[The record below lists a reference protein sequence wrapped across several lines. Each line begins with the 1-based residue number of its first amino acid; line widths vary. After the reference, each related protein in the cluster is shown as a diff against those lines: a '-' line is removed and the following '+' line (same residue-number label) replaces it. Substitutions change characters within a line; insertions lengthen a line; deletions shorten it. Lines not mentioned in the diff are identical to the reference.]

1 MARIDLM
8 ARVQSQLPYLLAIAG
23 LVFAVPAETGEVPVD
38 LELVL
43 AVDVSGSVD
52 EYEAQLQR
60 DGYVQAILDARV
72 MRAIMSGVL
81 GRIAVT
87 YVEWASY
94 DYQRTAVDWTLVH
107 DQASAQAFALRVAR
121 AGVITARRTSI
132 SAVIEYVAPQ
142 FEGNG
147 FEGTRLVIDISGDG
161 PNNNGTLVHY
171 ARDAAVAAGIVINGL
186 PILNDRP
193 NQFGFPIMKG
203 LDLYY
208 RECVIGGAGAFI
220 VTAESFED
228 FADAIRS
235 KLIMEIAGTT
245 PGRDRSPILR
255 HLAAAGDSAPCDAG
269 ERQMRKFQI
278 WRGDS
283 L

>member
-1 MARIDLM
+1 MPVL
-8 ARVQSQLPYLLAIAG
+8 SQLRYLLAIGG
-23 LVFAVPAETGEVPVD
+23 LLFSAPAPAETGEVPVD

-43 AVDVSGSVD
+43 AVDISSSVD
-52 EYEAQLQR
+52 GYEARLQR

-72 MRAIMSGVL
+72 MRAIKSGVL

-94 DYQRTAVDWTLVH
+94 DYQRTAVDWTLIH
-107 DQASAQAFALRVAR
+107 DEMSAQAFALQVAR
-121 AGVITARRTSI
+121 ASVITGRRTSI
-132 SAVIEYVAPQ
+132 SALIEYVAPQ
-142 FEGNG
+142 FEGNR

-161 PNNNGTLVHY
+161 PNNHGTLVHY
-171 ARDAAVAAGIVINGL
+171 ARDAAVTAGIVINGL

-193 NQFGFPIMKG
+193 NRFGFPIMKG

-208 RECVIGGAGAFI
+208 RECVIGGPGAFI
-220 VTAESFED
+220 VTAESFVD

-245 PGRDRSPILR
+245 PATDRSPNLR

-269 ERQMRKFQI
+269 ERQWRQFQI
-278 WRGDS
+278 WREPSG
-283 L
+283 

>member
-1 MARIDLM
+1 M
-8 ARVQSQLPYLLAIAG
+8 ARVQGRLRYLLAIAG
-23 LVFAVPAETGEVPVD
+23 LLFAVPVAAETGDVPVD

-52 EYEAQLQR
+52 GYEAQLQR

-72 MRAIMSGVL
+72 MRAVKSGVL

-94 DYQRTAVDWTLVH
+94 DYQRTAVDWTLIH
-107 DQASAQAFALRVAR
+107 DEASAQAFALHVAR

-132 SAVIEYVAPQ
+132 SALIEYAAPQ

-161 PNNNGTLVHY
+161 PNNNGTLVNY

-193 NQFGFPIMKG
+193 NQFGYPIMKG
-203 LDLYY
+203 LVLYY
-208 RECVIGGAGAFI
+208 RECVIGGPGAFI

-235 KLIMEIAGTT
+235 KLILEIAGMS
-245 PGRDRSPILR
+245 PAKDRSLILR
-255 HLAAAGDSAPCDAG
+255 HLAAAGDGAPCDAG
-269 ERQMRKFQI
+269 ERQLRQFQNL
-278 WRGDS
+278 RGNS
-283 L
+283 F